1 MCPSFCNDDKFFEQF
16 ITSCPGWHTREDVAV
31 RRLMGTRDYEMKY
44 IKIFSNARTWLFF
57 FMNALPVLVRNTP
70 SILWP
75 HYFY

>member
-1 MCPSFCNDDKFFEQF
+1 M
-16 ITSCPGWHTREDVAV
+16 